1 MFAYVFS
8 QTALT
13 SSLEHSSGSVGAP
26 SAGEERADLKKDAF
40 TVLGLEQLGLVEVA
54 TPAAIDSCS
63 LAEHVGP
70 SEKAEATAQLTCTW
84 GGHRVSS
91 DADGIA
97 LDLLLWLKDLGVGS
111 SLLCDTDSVSYKT
124 VERGAEATP
133 AVLPTQ
139 PSLTSIQNVEL
150 SLAIRRALSDLL
162 HTTAMICQRDYKE
175 SERTHGDIPDSH
187 LQAEKFADTQA
198 LYLACD
204 ERILELQGAR
214 DDNAAKLEMCQQDID
229 AKSIILSE
237 LQQVSEEELVRHRD
251 ASLLLAKA
259 DERELHLRIE
269 LAEKI
274 ERLHQTQAL
283 YDDVLEQLARARRDG
298 NLMQSSICDRGAFF
312 GIENSSSLPEHSPS
326 NTTLISAAHA
336 GAEAK
341 EYLGTARGAVEEI
354 TPESMDHISAAN
366 EVTTSAKDLSVP
378 GLSFAAN
385 VSLEWLKTLMHMT
398 VNRITVAAERSFP
411 SRARESR
418 GLVSLGTF
426 ISANADGTHKLL
438 LRTLNLLGISL
449 MGQQNEIHVAV
460 QAMLYIVAV
469 VFVVILS
476 CALRRASNFIFRRR
490 RESAEHQQGRFAQN
504 METKDTPDEPTST
517 PSSESNDVHSTDS
530 QTEQQRSVPRRQTHP
545 VSETSRIDS
554 STYFTSSHIVEP
566 VRELKNMATD
576 TMMKDPALHD
586 SFIQKTPTQEYTN
599 GGLGRLPQMR
609 RGPPPRVFPSLKGS
623 ETGDTI

>member
-1 MFAYVFS
+1 M
-8 QTALT
+8 
-13 SSLEHSSGSVGAP
+13 
-26 SAGEERADLKKDAF
+26 
-40 TVLGLEQLGLVEVA
+40 VEVA

-198 LYLACD
+198 LYLACN

-214 DDNAAKLEMCQQDID
+214 DDNAAKLEICQQDID

-378 GLSFAAN
+378 GQSFAAN

-411 SRARESR
+411 SRGARESR

-476 CALRRASNFIFRRR
+476 RCFAASFEFYLQAPQRICRASARTFCPEYGN
-490 RESAEHQQGRFAQN
+490 
-504 METKDTPDEPTST
+504 KDTPDEPTST

-554 STYFTSSHIVEP
+554 SRYFTSSHIVEP

-599 GGLGRLPQMR
+599 GGLGPPQMR